1 MDNNIII
8 TLDERMSDDIRQWC
22 SANNITDI
30 EGYAAKCIEKQF
42 TLDKYGDLNIKFGF
56 QPLVKPVL
64 EHEETPKEE
73 EKPKKKRTTTKKKKD
88 DTQPQEESVNN
99 TSENSNNTISNKKD
113 SSQMQIDFSTEQIQE
128 QKVEQKPLKPT
139 PTRKTR
145 VLKSK

>member
-8 TLDERMSDDIRQWC
+8 TLDERMSEDIRQWC

-56 QPLVKPVL
+56 QPLAKPVL
-64 EHEETPKEE
+64 EHEETAKEE

-88 DTQPQEESVNN
+88 EEIPQEEAQKNTVEATNN
-99 TSENSNNTISNKKD
+99 VISDKKE
-113 SSQMQIDFSTEQIQE
+113 SSQMQIDFSTEQSQE
-128 QKVEQKPLKPT
+128 PKAEQKPLKPT

>member
-1 MDNNIII
+1 MDNNIIVK
-8 TLDERMSDDIRQWC
+8 LDERMSDDIRQWC
-22 SANNITDI
+22 LANNITDI

-73 EKPKKKRTTTKKKKD
+73 EKTKKKRTTMKKKKD
-88 DTQPQEESVNN
+88 DTQQQDESVNN
-99 TSENSNNTISNKKD
+99 TSKTYNNAISDKNE
-113 SSQMQIDFSTEQIQE
+113 SSQMQIDFSTEQSQDT
-128 QKVEQKPLKPT
+128 KVEQKPLKPT

>member
-1 MDNNIII
+1 MDNNITI

-73 EKPKKKRTTTKKKKD
+73 EKPKKKRTIAKKKTE
-88 DTQPQEESVNN
+88 DTEQNVEDGNDNIDTTCNSVNDK
-99 TSENSNNTISNKKD
+99 SEP
-113 SSQMQIDFSTEQIQE
+113 SQMQIDFSTEQIQE
-128 QKVEQKPLKPT
+128 PKMEQKALKPT

>member
-1 MDNNIII
+1 MDNNITI

-73 EKPKKKRTTTKKKKD
+73 EKPKKKRTTAKKRKD
-88 DTQPQEESVNN
+88 EEIQQDESVNN
-99 TSENSNNTISNKKD
+99 TSETSNNTISDKKE
-113 SSQMQIDFSTEQIQE
+113 SSQMQLDFSTEQSQDP
-128 QKVEQKPLKPT
+128 KVEQKPLKPS

>member
-1 MDNNIII
+1 
-8 TLDERMSDDIRQWC
+8 MSDDIRQWC
-22 SANNITDI
+22 FVNNITDI

-56 QPLVKPVL
+56 QPLVKQVL
-64 EHEETPKEE
+64 EHEETTKDE

-88 DTQPQEESVNN
+88 DTQQQEESVNN
-99 TSENSNNTISNKKD
+99 TLETSNNTISDKNE

-128 QKVEQKPLKPT
+128 PKMEQKALKPT